1 MAVAFP
7 QPTLRDE
14 LVSCSNLMK
23 TFEKYV
29 SEYIWDNLDFIEG
42 INIDGLGKIE
52 QHMIKLQFQHV
63 PFEFRIGL
71 LRHILKEMD
80 INIFELLMSI
90 HIGTNILLVYS
101 ELSNLP
107 IEFLNSIKDE

>member
-1 MAVAFP
+1 
-7 QPTLRDE
+7 
-14 LVSCSNLMK
+14 MK

-29 SEYIWDNLDFIEG
+29 SEYIWEKLDFLEG

-63 PFEFRIGL
+63 PFEFRVGL
-71 LRHILKEMD
+71 LRYIVSETD

-90 HIGTNILLVYS
+90 HIGTNIQLVYS

-107 IEFLNSIKDE
+107 VEFFNSFKNE

>member
-1 MAVAFP
+1 
-7 QPTLRDE
+7 
-14 LVSCSNLMK
+14 MK

-29 SEYIWDNLDFIEG
+29 SEYIWDNLDFLEG

-71 LRHILKEMD
+71 LKYIVAKMD

-90 HIGTNILLVYS
+90 HIGPNVKLIYS
-101 ELSNLP
+101 ELANIP
-107 IEFLNSIKDE
+107 IEVLNSIKDE